1 MILGVLECLTGHM
14 NVVFVKC
21 ITRPS
26 HLVITNLQNTIAL
39 AASR

>member
-1 MILGVLECLTGHM
+1 MLTEHM